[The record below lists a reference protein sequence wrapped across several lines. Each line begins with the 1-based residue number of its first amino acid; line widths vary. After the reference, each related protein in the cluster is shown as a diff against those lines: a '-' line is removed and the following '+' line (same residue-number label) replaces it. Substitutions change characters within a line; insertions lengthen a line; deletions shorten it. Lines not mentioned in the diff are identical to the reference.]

1 MLLGGTR
8 YSAGEETKGTGFVQ
22 LQFTFVRRLY
32 SILIAVILLL
42 TWLGS
47 RQPFRSSSRSSSL
60 SVRRNLPMMEHL
72 PKTPESTSHVLLLS
86 SRLHFWGI
94 YDTIEFPEYAGF
106 NPSVLA
112 LPSHTAS
119 EHANLVVI
127 AREQFRRETINGN
140 EVQPRAIV
148 GGILRVEEK
157 GSAMRGRWDPRNY
170 PRTRS
175 EWKVERL
182 NRLIRSDDV
191 RFPKCEPDPDDW
203 FWNNQGPEDGR
214 VFWSHLGEPLVIYHS
229 ISPTNSDL
237 CRLMYLVDLR
247 SVYTLF
253 SEIVLRTVDPP
264 PIRFTESVP
273 LLIAGQ
279 NGMHKNWAPFTDSS
293 GDVLIHVYLV
303 PQTIYK
309 LKSNSGTPSGSL
321 PTFSSPASEL
331 AILEPFVM
339 QEPDE
344 WNCIT
349 AALNGSDVHQSS
361 PFLELILCTFAD
373 AHSGACNPNDPK
385 NRMYIGIFHVMHPED
400 RSFYEPRL
408 LTFESSYPY
417 RYISLSK
424 PLVYG
429 MTLLP
434 LKSSNVLIAF
444 FSGNAAE
451 G

>member
-1 MLLGGTR
+1 V
-8 YSAGEETKGTGFVQ
+8 YIQ
-22 LQFTFVRRLY
+22 PQFTFVRRLFRV
-32 SILIAVILLL
+32 LFAAILLVL
-42 TWLGS
+42 LYWI
-47 RQPFRSSSRSSSL
+47 RQPSSSSFRSRGH
-60 SVRRNLPMMEHL
+60 NLRAIQNRPIR
-72 PKTPESTSHVLLLS
+72 PKSESQVLLLA

-94 YDTIEFPEYAGF
+94 YDTIEFPEYGGF

-119 EHANLVVI
+119 EKANLLVI
-127 AREQFRRETINGN
+127 AREEFRTEKIDDH

-148 GGILRVEEK
+148 GGILRIEDE
-157 GSAMRGRWDPRNY
+157 GSALRGRWDPRHY

-175 EWKVERL
+175 EWKIERL
-182 NRLIRSDDV
+182 NRLIRSDDF
-191 RFPKCEPDPDDW
+191 RFPKCEPDPDNW

-247 SVYTLF
+247 SIYTLL
-253 SEIVLRTVDPP
+253 SEIVLRTVNPP

-293 GDVLIHVYLV
+293 GDVFIHVYLV

-309 LKSNSGTPSGSL
+309 LETNTASSRAL

-331 AILEPFVM
+331 SILEPFVM

-344 WNCIT
+344 WNCLT
-349 AALNGSDVHQSS
+349 VALNGSDVHQSS
-361 PFLELILCTFAD
+361 PFLELILCNYAD
-373 AHSGACNPNDPK
+373 ARSGACNPNDPK
-385 NRMYIGIFHVMHPED
+385 NRLYIGVFHVIHPED
-400 RSFYEPRL
+400 RSFYEPRI
-408 LTFESSYPY
+408 LTFESSFPFNYV
-417 RYISLSK
+417 SLSK
-424 PLVYG
+424 PMVYG

-434 LKSSNVLIAF
+434 PNHQCF
-444 FSGNAAE
+444 
-451 G
+451 